1 MERHVKTTLS
11 VTGTYFLRD
20 CGKDATISEFLTF
33 KNMRYQFP
41 LYDTTP
47 WVLRR
52 LLEILLFIKNI

>member
-41 LYDTTP
+41 LYDTT
-47 WVLRR
+47 LGFKA
-52 LLEILLFIKNI
+52 IA